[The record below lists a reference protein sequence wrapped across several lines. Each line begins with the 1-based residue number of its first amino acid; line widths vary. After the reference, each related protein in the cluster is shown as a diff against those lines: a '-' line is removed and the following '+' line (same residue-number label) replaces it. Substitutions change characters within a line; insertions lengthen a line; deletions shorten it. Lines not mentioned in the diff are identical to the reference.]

1 MVPSAY
7 VHIPF
12 CDSICAYCD
21 FVRIQKN
28 ESFFSSWKEKLIQE
42 IQEYKISSLHTL
54 YFGGEDGY
62 FTKWTN
68 CRCPIYDCL

>member
-21 FVRIQKN
+21 FVRIQKS
-28 ESFFSSWKEKLIQE
+28 EHSFKLERKLIQE
-42 IQEYKISSLHTL
+42 IQEYKISNLHTL
-54 YFGGEDGY
+54 YFGGGTPSLLSN
-62 FTKWTN
+62 F
-68 CRCPIYDCL
+68 